1 MKILSII
8 PARMGSS
15 RFPGKPLAK
24 INGIPMIEHVYR
36 NVKKNKILSDVI
48 VATCDRKIFDFI
60 KSIKGEVVMTS
71 KKHQRAS
78 DRCYE
83 ALKIFEKTKK
93 ITFDI
98 IVMVQGDEP
107 MVHPNMINDAV
118 KPMIK
123 NKKINVVNLISN
135 INNERDF
142 KNPNFIKVVHNKN
155 LNALYFSRS
164 FIPNTKFSKKIKVK
178 KQVCIIPFRRNFLI
192 KYNKMKPTPLEIIES
207 IDMLRILENGY
218 KVNLFE
224 TKYFSHAVDTISDLR
239 KVEKFLK

>member
-1 MKILSII
+1 
-8 PARMGSS
+8 MGSS

-36 NVKKNKILSDVI
+36 NVKKNTILSNVI
-48 VATCDRKIFDFI
+48 VATCDKKIFDFI

-71 KKHQRAS
+71 KKHKRAS

-93 ITFDI
+93 TTFDI

-123 NKKINVVNLISN
+123 NKRINVVNLISN
-135 INNERDF
+135 IDNDKDF
-142 KNPNFIKVVHNKN
+142 KNPNFIKVVHDKN

-164 FIPNTKFSKKIKVK
+164 FIPYTKFSKKVKIK
-178 KQVCIIPFRRNFLI
+178 KQVCIIPFRRKFLL

-218 KVNLFE
+218 KVNLFK
-224 TKYFSHAVDTISDLR
+224 TKYFSQAVDTISDLR